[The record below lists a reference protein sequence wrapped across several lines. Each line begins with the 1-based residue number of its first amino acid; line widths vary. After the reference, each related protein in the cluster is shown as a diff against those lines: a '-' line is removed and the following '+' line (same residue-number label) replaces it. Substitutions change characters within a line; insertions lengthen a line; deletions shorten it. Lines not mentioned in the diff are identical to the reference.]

1 LIKNAIN
8 GWSEEMK
15 ENPKN
20 ITLINDHWKAKSNQN
35 KSKKNKKIFVV
46 RDTKSTEARDVK

>member
-1 LIKNAIN
+1 LIKNALC

-46 RDTKSTEARDVK
+46 RDAKSSEARDVK